1 MELRQLKHLICL
13 AECGSFSRA
22 AEQLHLTQSALS
34 RSIQALEASLGVPL
48 VDRLG
53 KRNELTPLGRWV
65 TERARRVLFEANDLQ
80 EGLQH
85 LSQADLGTLRV
96 GLGSGPGALL
106 MTPLLQHM
114 ARHHPGVKVS
124 VSRGSTE
131 LQLQL
136 LRERQLDAL
145 VVDLRRVAPA
155 EDLRI
160 QVLAE
165 LQAAFIARSGH
176 PLLASAQVQPF
187 AALLAYPL
195 ATTPLSDEVAR
206 LLVDLYGESANPEQM
221 ASLRCEDVGALLDT
235 VAQTDAVF
243 LGIRAAARQG
253 MVAGTLA
260 EVPVSP
266 ALQASARFGLVTL
279 RGRTESPLMGLLR
292 DFVRRHLHD

>member
-34 RSIQALEASLGVPL
+34 RSIQALESSLGVPL

-53 KRNELTPLGRWV
+53 KRNELTPVGHWV
-65 TERARRVLFEANDLQ
+65 TERARRVLFEAHDLQ

-85 LSQADLGTLRV
+85 LNQAELGTLRV

-124 VSRGSTE
+124 VSRGATE
-131 LQLQL
+131 LQLQA

-155 EDLRI
+155 EDLRTER
-160 QVLAE
+160 LTDM
-165 LQAAFIARSGH
+165 QAAFIARAGH
-176 PLLASAQVQPF
+176 PLLRDGASPPF
-187 AALLAYPL
+187 AALLHYPI

-206 LLVDLYGESANPEQM
+206 LLVDRYGEAANPEQM
-221 ASLRCEDVGALLDT
+221 VSLRCEDVSSLLDT
-235 VAQTDAVF
+235 VAQTDALF
-243 LGIRAAARQG
+243 LGIRAAAR
-253 MVAGTLA
+253 AGIEAGLLV
-260 EVPVSP
+260 EVRVSP
-266 ALQASARFGLVTL
+266 PLHAAARFGLITL

-292 DFVRRHLHD
+292 DFVRRQLHD